1 MLPNKN
7 INKTKGNEDE
17 NIVLAE
23 IGGDEYVDNDDE
35 IRGYESDDGIVHF
48 TTRSERQ
55 ATRLNL
61 HKLLLINV
69 MIFVI
74 LLFILFLIFIFFLN
88 LYFNTLKDC
97 NRTI

>member
-1 MLPNKN
+1 MLPNKHV
-7 INKTKGNEDE
+7 NKTKGNEDE

-23 IGGDEYVDNDDE
+23 IGGDESVDNDDE

-48 TTRSERQ
+48 TTRSEKQ

-74 LLFILFLIFIFFLN
+74 LLFILFLIFYFLSQ
-88 LYFNTLKDC
+88 FTF
-97 NRTI
+97 

>member
-1 MLPNKN
+1 MLPNKH

-23 IGGDEYVDNDDE
+23 IGGDESVDNDDE

-48 TTRSERQ
+48 TTRSEKQ

-74 LLFILFLIFIFFLN
+74 LLFILFLIFSFLSQ
-88 LYFNTLKDC
+88 FTF
-97 NRTI
+97 